1 MYVMAFVGF
10 LFVLCV
16 HKKLQPRCA
25 GPLVSRR
32 VRLTLPCPCTQRRWM
47 KREAVSDTRKR
58 VTKHLR
64 EIDQPLDQ
72 VRVLC
77 A

>member
-1 MYVMAFVGF
+1 
-10 LFVLCV
+10 
-16 HKKLQPRCA
+16 
-25 GPLVSRR
+25 
-32 VRLTLPCPCTQRRWM
+32 M

-72 VRVLC
+72 VRMPCVCASLC
-77 A
+77 LPRSTHSSAMRARSAHLTQPKQDNFHRFAAGTSSLY